1 MLHIAFSEVYA
12 KFKLHFYQQ
21 VFAKL
26 GQREATLTTVE
37 TFCMEIIHSMKCP
50 TVNEFATFMN
60 ISPPNAAYKI
70 NSLVQKGYL
79 KKLRSELDR
88 REFHI
93 EPTEKYFAY
102 YNVSY
107 SYLKEVMNRIEDRF
121 SAEEIAKFEE
131 MLNII
136 GSELMSEINIKIN
149 TDNVTPAS
157 SKA

>member
-1 MLHIAFSEVYA
+1 MLQNAFSEVYA
-12 KFKLHFYQQ
+12 KFKLHFYRQ

-37 TFCMEIIHSMKCP
+37 TFCMEIIHTMKCP
-50 TVNEFATFMN
+50 TVNEFASFVQ

-79 KKLRSELDR
+79 KKVRSEEDR

-93 EPTEKYFAY
+93 EPTDKYFEY

-107 SYLKEVMNRIEDRF
+107 NYLKKVMDRIEERF
-121 SAEEIAKFEE
+121 LPEEIIKFEE
-131 MLNII
+131 MLVVI
-136 GSELMSEINIKIN
+136 GQELMQEVPITINSENI
-149 TDNVTPAS
+149 TPMG
-157 SKA
+157 KV